1 MIINSILDNDLYK
14 FTMQQAVCQLYPN
27 AYCRYEFINRG
38 KTKFPPG
45 FNHKLENE
53 VRYFNELKLDRYER
67 HFLNDIYFLYP
78 PYVDFLAGY
87 KYDASEVEIEQKDGD
102 LKLIVEGP
110 WYKSILWEVPL
121 LALISELYFKEIKD
135 IGPFAGYES
144 IAKQKAERLRDMGA
158 RFADFGTRRRY
169 SYEVQNHVI
178 GALESGGGI
187 FFNGTSNVLFA
198 MHHEVKPIG
207 TQAHEWIMYHAAQ
220 NGFRLANQI
229 SMEKWVEVYQGD
241 LGIALADT
249 YTSDVFFKSFNT
261 KYAKLYDGVR
271 QDSGDPIEFADKA
284 IKHYEKLRIDPTT
297 KTIVFSD
304 GLDVNKVEEIEKHCR
319 GKIRTSYGIGT
330 NLTNDVGVQP
340 LNIVI
345 KLTACKSTSSNSWTN
360 TCKLSDVPTKY
371 TGDPEMI
378 KICKQIFEIQ

>member
-14 FTMQQAVCQLYPN
+14 FTMQQAVCQLYPS
-27 AYCRYEFINRG
+27 AHARYEFINRG
-38 KTKFPPG
+38 KTIFPPD
-45 FNHKLENE
+45 FDRKLESE
-53 VRYFNELKLDRYER
+53 VRYFSEFKLGKYER

-78 PYVDFLAGY
+78 PYIDFLDGY
-87 KYDASEVEIEQKDGD
+87 KYNPSEVQIEQKHGD

-110 WYKSILWEVPL
+110 WYRAILWEVPL
-121 LALISELYFKEIKD
+121 LALISELYFKEIGD

-144 IAKQKAERLRDMGA
+144 IAKGKAARLRDIGA
-158 RFADFGTRRRY
+158 KFADFGTRRRY

-187 FFNGTSNVLFA
+187 FFNGTSNVYFA
-198 MHHEVKPIG
+198 MQHQVRAIG
-207 TQAHEWIMYHAAQ
+207 TQAHEWMMFHASQ
-220 NGFRLANQI
+220 YGFHLANQI
-229 SMEKWVEVYQGD
+229 SMEKWVDTYQGD

-249 YTSDVFFKSFNT
+249 YTSDAFFKSFNT
-261 KYAKLYDGVR
+261 KFSKLYDGVR

-330 NLTNDVGVQP
+330 NLTNDVGVKP

-345 KLTACKSTSSNSWTN
+345 KMTACKSTLSDPWTN

-378 KICKQIFEIQ
+378 KLCKQVLEIQ